1 MFGAVVSGSALASLR
16 TLRLASAPD
25 SSAMTRMQA
34 SDSLVHSWPRQTMSV
49 SLNGIRPSFAVV
61 RTSSFSFIGA
71 LGEIAAPGGYVAGG
85 PPVVIIDLNMHFIGT
100 AKAGQWIEMV
110 GTINRK
116 TRSLVFAEGRGTADG
131 QLVFTATAIHKI
143 VGG

>member
-1 MFGAVVSGSALASLR
+1 M
-16 TLRLASAPD
+16 
-25 SSAMTRMQA
+25 
-34 SDSLVHSWPRQTMSV
+34 SDTPPPGPHPEIAWTYEEPTSP
-49 SLNGIRPSFAVV
+49 AVV
-61 RTSSFSFIGA
+61 RLGKIWGKQVVREDGVTEYHNAILVEPHHCNTWEMTHGSFIGA

-116 TRSLVFAEGRGTADG
+116 TRSLVFAEGRGMADG

>member
-1 MFGAVVSGSALASLR
+1 MSDTPPGDGWTYEEPTSPAVKHLGKIWTKQIVLDDGVTEYHGAILVEPHHCN
-16 TLRLASAPD
+16 TWD
-25 SSAMTRMQA
+25 MT
-34 SDSLVHSWPRQTMSV
+34 H
-49 SLNGIRPSFAVV
+49 G
-61 RTSSFSFIGA
+61 SFIGA

-85 PPVVIIDLNMHFIGT
+85 PPVVIIDLNMQFIGT

-131 QLVFTATAIHKI
+131 QLVFSATAIHKI

>member
-1 MFGAVVSGSALASLR
+1 MTDSPPPGSGWTHEISTSPAVNHLGKIWSKQIVRDDGVTEYHNAILV
-16 TLRLASAPD
+16 APHHCNTWQ
-25 SSAMTRMQA
+25 MT
-34 SDSLVHSWPRQTMSV
+34 H
-49 SLNGIRPSFAVV
+49 G
-61 RTSSFSFIGA
+61 SFIGA

-85 PPVVIIDLNMHFIGT
+85 PPVVIIDLGMHFIGT

-131 QLVFTATAIHKI
+131 ALVFTATAIHKI

>member
-1 MFGAVVSGSALASLR
+1 MDETPPGEGWTYEEPTSPAVS
-16 TLRLASAPD
+16 RLGKIWNK
-25 SSAMTRMQA
+25 Q
-34 SDSLVHSWPRQTMSV
+34 
-49 SLNGIRPSFAVV
+49 VV
-61 RTSSFSFIGA
+61 RDDGTVEYHNAIRVEPHHCNTWEMTHGSFIGA

-131 QLVFTATAIHKI
+131 QLVFSATAIHKI